1 MRKITLSVIS
11 TLAVVGLLIGGLLWY
26 VRGEGFSAREQPT
39 WMERTMARNARRIA
53 TPAGA
58 KALMNPR
65 QQQTA
70 VMIAE
75 ADEHFV
81 EHCGI
86 CHGID
91 GRGDTLIGKNLYPK
105 VPDMSQP
112 DTQQLSDGE
121 VYYIISNGIRL
132 TGMPAWRFE
141 DKPEAIW
148 DLVSLIRR
156 LPKLSPDELQRL
168 QKAREAGGELS
179 EQAPESEKKETGE
192 PAKEG
197 ETKPKHA
204 CSQALMLVEH
214 KREISLV
221 EYRL

>member
-1 MRKITLSVIS
+1 MRKIILSVIS
-11 TLAVVGLLIGGLLWY
+11 TLIVIGLVIGGLLWY
-26 VRGEGFSAREQPT
+26 VRGQGFSAREQPT
-39 WMERTMARNARRIA
+39 WMERTMAQNARKIA
-53 TPAGA
+53 TPAEA
-58 KALMNPR
+58 KNLANPR

-70 VMIAE
+70 DMIAE

-168 QKAREAGGELS
+168 QKAAREAGGEMS
-179 EQAPESEKKETGE
+179 EQAGEPEKKETGE
-192 PAKEG
+192 SSKESEAKPG
-197 ETKPKHA
+197 HKHI
-204 CSQALMLVEH
+204 H
-214 KREISLV
+214 KH
-221 EYRL
+221 

>member
-1 MRKITLSVIS
+1 
-11 TLAVVGLLIGGLLWY
+11 
-26 VRGEGFSAREQPT
+26 
-39 WMERTMARNARRIA
+39 MARNARRIA

-70 VMIAE
+70 DMIAE

-91 GRGDTLIGKNLYPK
+91 GRGDPLIGKNLYPK

>member
-1 MRKITLSVIS
+1 MRKIILSVLS
-11 TLAVVGLLIGGLLWY
+11 TLVVIALIIGTFLFY
-26 VRGEGFSAREQPT
+26 MRGSGFSAREQPS
-39 WMERTMARNARRIA
+39 WMEKAMAQNARKIA
-53 TPAGA
+53 TPADA
-58 KALMNPR
+58 KTLKNPR
-65 QQQTA
+65 QQQTNE
-70 VMIAE
+70 MIAE

-105 VPDMSQP
+105 VPDMSAA

-121 VYYIISNGIRL
+121 LYYIIGNGIRL

-156 LPKLSPDELQRL
+156 LPKLSPEELQRL
-168 QKAREAGGELS
+168 QKAAREAGGELS
-179 EQAPESEKKETGE
+179 EQAGEPEKKEDSQ
-192 PAKEG
+192 ASKEG
-197 ETKPKHA
+197 EAKPKHTHI
-204 CSQALMLVEH
+204 H
-214 KREISLV
+214 KH
-221 EYRL
+221 

>member
-1 MRKITLSVIS
+1 
-11 TLAVVGLLIGGLLWY
+11 
-26 VRGEGFSAREQPT
+26 
-39 WMERTMARNARRIA
+39 
-53 TPAGA
+53 
-58 KALMNPR
+58 
-65 QQQTA
+65 
-70 VMIAE
+70 
-75 ADEHFV
+75 
-81 EHCGI
+81 
-86 CHGID
+86 
-91 GRGDTLIGKNLYPK
+91 
-105 VPDMSQP
+105 MSQP

-168 QKAREAGGELS
+168 QKAAREAGGELS

-197 ETKPKHA
+197 ETKPKHTH
-204 CSQALMLVEH
+204 VH
-214 KREISLV
+214 KH
-221 EYRL
+221 

>member
-1 MRKITLSVIS
+1 MPKGKENDVRKIVLSVIS
-11 TLAVVGLLIGGLLWY
+11 TLVVIGLLIGGLLLY
-26 VRGEGFSAREQPT
+26 VRGEGFSAREQPS
-39 WMERTMARNARRIA
+39 WMERTMARNARKIA
-53 TPAGA
+53 TPFDA
-58 KALMNPR
+58 KNLKNPR

-70 VMIAE
+70 EMMAE

-91 GRGDTLIGKNLYPK
+91 GRGDTLIGKNLYPQ
-105 VPDMSQP
+105 VPDMSQA

-121 VYYIISNGIRL
+121 LYYIISNGIRL

-168 QKAREAGGELS
+168 QKAAREAGGELS
-179 EQAPESEKKETGE
+179 EQAGEPEKKETGE
-192 PAKEG
+192 SPKEG
-197 ETKPKHA
+197 EEKPKHA
-204 CSQALMLVEH
+204 HIH
-214 KREISLV
+214 KH
-221 EYRL
+221 

>member
-1 MRKITLSVIS
+1 MRKIILSVIS
-11 TLAVVGLLIGGLLWY
+11 TLVVIGLLIGGLLLY

-39 WMERTMARNARRIA
+39 WMERTMAQNARKIA
-53 TPAGA
+53 TPSGA
-58 KALMNPR
+58 RALMNPH

-70 VMIAE
+70 EMLAE

-91 GRGDTLIGKNLYPK
+91 GRGDTLIGKNLYPR
-105 VPDMSQP
+105 VPDMSAA

-121 VYYIISNGIRL
+121 LYYIIYNGIRL
-132 TGMPAWRFE
+132 TGMPAWGSE

-168 QKAREAGGELS
+168 QKAAREAGGELS
-179 EQAPESEKKETGE
+179 EQAGEPEKKEIGE
-192 PAKEG
+192 SPKEG
-197 ETKPKHA
+197 EAKPRHTHIHKH
-204 CSQALMLVEH
+204 
-214 KREISLV
+214 
-221 EYRL
+221 

>member
-1 MRKITLSVIS
+1 MRKIILSVIS
-11 TLAVVGLLIGGLLWY
+11 TLVVIGLLVGGLLLY
-26 VRGEGFSAREQPT
+26 VRGEGFSAREQPS
-39 WMERTMARNARRIA
+39 WMERTMARNARTIA

-58 KALMNPR
+58 KNLMNPR

-70 VMIAE
+70 EMLAE

-91 GRGDTLIGKNLYPK
+91 GHGDTLIGKNLYPK

-121 VYYIISNGIRL
+121 LYYIIGNGIRL

-156 LPKLSPDELQRL
+156 LPKLSPEELQRL
-168 QKAREAGGELS
+168 QKAAREAGGELA
-179 EQAPESEKKETGE
+179 EQAPEEKKEPGE
-192 PAKEG
+192 ATKEA
-197 ETKPKHA
+197 ETKPRHTHIHKH
-204 CSQALMLVEH
+204 
-214 KREISLV
+214 
-221 EYRL
+221 